1 MKKVI
6 RLTELDLNKIVRR
19 VIKEDMYIGKKGLG
33 GSDKYEDLRG
43 EIEPGDVVQF
53 KKYGIVYVLT
63 ILGDGYLVS
72 DDEEQ
77 RFMGDSADGYII
89 PLSAAKKAIMV
100 DRSEDYDEEYYG

>member
-1 MKKVI
+1 MKKVV
-6 RLTELDLNKIVRR
+6 RLTESDIYRIIRR
-19 VIKEDMYIGKKGLG
+19 VIEEDMHIGKKGLK
-33 GSDKYEDLRG
+33 SFDNYEDLTG

-72 DDEEQ
+72 DDEGQ
-77 RFMGDSADGYII
+77 RYMGDSADGYII

-100 DRSEDYDEEYYG
+100 DKSEEYD